1 MPTTGHA
8 PLSLPREEQSFVWP
22 RFASLRGTKQS
33 QKIESVNYLAD
44 FSILGTKQKIF
55 STFAAL
61 TIKIIAM
68 NTNITEKDGKYIVSL
83 EGELDTAH
91 ALEVEQAMQPLHELS
106 GKDITID
113 CAHLDYIA
121 SSGLRILLALLKSA
135 KSKGNKVVLK
145 NLNDEIKEVFKM
157 TGFIDLFDIE

>member
-1 MPTTGHA
+1 MFYA
-8 PLSLPREEQSFVWP
+8 QKK
-22 RFASLRGTKQS
+22 RFFLLLQP
-33 QKIESVNYLAD
+33 Y
-44 FSILGTKQKIF
+44 
-55 STFAAL
+55 
-61 TIKIIAM
+61 IKNHCKM

>member
-1 MPTTGHA
+1 
-8 PLSLPREEQSFVWP
+8 
-22 RFASLRGTKQS
+22 
-33 QKIESVNYLAD
+33 
-44 FSILGTKQKIF
+44 
-55 STFAAL
+55 
-61 TIKIIAM
+61 M
-68 NTNITEKDGKYIVSL
+68 NTNITEKDGKYIVAL

-135 KSKGNKVVLK
+135 KGKGNKIVLK
-145 NLNDEIKEVFKM
+145 DLNDEIKEVFKM
-157 TGFIDLFDIE
+157 TGFIDIFDIE

>member
-1 MPTTGHA
+1 MNT
-8 PLSLPREEQSFVWP
+8 
-22 RFASLRGTKQS
+22 
-33 QKIESVNYLAD
+33 
-44 FSILGTKQKIF
+44 
-55 STFAAL
+55 
-61 TIKIIAM
+61 TIK
-68 NTNITEKDGKYIVSL
+68 EQDGKYTVAL

-91 ALEVEQAMQPLHELS
+91 AQEVEQAMQPLHEVS

-113 CAHLDYIA
+113 CTQLEYIA

-135 KSKGNKVVLK
+135 KANGNKVVLK